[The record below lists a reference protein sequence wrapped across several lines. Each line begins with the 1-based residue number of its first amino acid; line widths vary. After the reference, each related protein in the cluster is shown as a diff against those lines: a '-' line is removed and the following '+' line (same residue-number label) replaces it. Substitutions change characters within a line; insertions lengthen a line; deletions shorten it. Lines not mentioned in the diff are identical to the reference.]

1 MEWFGDTADR
11 AGRHAPRAY
20 NLIAGARAGP
30 FFGSSLSLR
39 SMLRMG
45 STLSVYGYGYGKLG
59 FSHSVLDFACIGSS
73 LSLRSM
79 LRMGKQLSV
88 YGLVRIGS

>member
-1 MEWFGDTADR
+1 
-11 AGRHAPRAY
+11 
-20 NLIAGARAGP
+20 
-30 FFGSSLSLR
+30 
-39 SMLRMG
+39 MLRMG